1 MVIDPFSLKSLPY
14 HHPKRAA
21 YTAWFRF
28 QDWTA
33 RRRYEQYALPLKPP
47 PDGPAPPPP
56 AGETAVTPEQ
66 YRCLWAAL
74 RATERLADTDVV
86 EVGAYRGVT
95 TRFLAEHTRR
105 QVVAVDPFIGYGGNL
120 DDFAAF
126 GAATAGL
133 TNLTHRRVTSGQ
145 GRAEWPAGR
154 AISLLFIDAVHD
166 YANTKFDILTWLP
179 LVVPGGVIA
188 LHDVDQRGF
197 AGTRR
202 AAAELLGRYP
212 LFAHVDNLAAFQIG

>member
-33 RRRYEQYALPLKPP
+33 GRGYEQSALPLKPP

-74 RATERLADTDVV
+74 RATDHLAGTCFV
-86 EVGAYRGVT
+86 EIGAYHGVT
-95 TRFLAEHTRR
+95 TRFLAEHAGRP
-105 QVVAVDPFIGYGGNL
+105 VVAVDPFIGYGGNL
-120 DDFAAF
+120 EDLAKFR
-126 GAATAGL
+126 AAT
-133 TNLTHRRVTSGQ
+133 
-145 GRAEWPAGR
+145 
-154 AISLLFIDAVHD
+154 
-166 YANTKFDILTWLP
+166 
-179 LVVPGGVIA
+179 
-188 LHDVDQRGF
+188 
-197 AGTRR
+197 
-202 AAAELLGRYP
+202 
-212 LFAHVDNLAAFQIG
+212 